1 MKLLL
6 VSLLL
11 MFSTLS
17 LAQEPLIDTVRTLEE
32 IVISGKRLERFSAGL
47 QVKSLERRDYGNFP
61 GILLSDLLVSRSIHF
76 IKSYGGSGL
85 ATISMR
91 GTATQHTGIYWN
103 GFNINP
109 PNIGMADLSL
119 LPVFLFN
126 RIDLVSGG
134 SSALFGNG
142 TIGGS
147 IHLNSQN
154 GFKGNNLKL
163 ALSIGS
169 YKDRLVALKSDY
181 KLLKAQLSS
190 SVWYNS
196 AANDFVYVNHAKF
209 GRPKE
214 RLENA
219 DATHIGFLQEF
230 HLPLNSRQYI
240 NAGFWYQQ
248 REAGIPP
255 SMTMLSSV
263 ARQSDKI
270 LRGYAQWSHET
281 TKIHYTLKSAY
292 SHDFLEYTDK
302 AIGLKSEIGVGAWT
316 NDGEVM
322 FKVSPKTQLT
332 SGISF
337 QQFRA
342 EVEAYQSIVTPYQ
355 FSVFMLATHEF
366 PELKWTTTAG
376 ARKEYNSDFTDVPPA
391 LSLGWK
397 GRLSKSLEG
406 RINLSTNYRMPTLN
420 DRYWQPG
427 GNPDLKAE
435 SGFNM
440 EAGIN
445 FGFEKEKTRLA
456 MSATFYNNRV
466 NNWIAW
472 LPGSYNYWSPENI
485 TTVFIYGSEANI
497 HFTYNANKFRHE
509 AGLNWA
515 AAKSIYGAKSFSESK
530 GKPQLIYTP
539 VHTASAYYTA
549 TSGNWSF
556 QYLHKL
562 VGTRF
567 TDRANTN
574 QLPAFHT
581 IDISLARKT
590 DLSKHVLTIN
600 ASIKNLT
607 GHAYQVIEYRPMPG
621 RTFNVSLILDFI
633 FKDKLT
639 TETILQ

>member
-1 MKLLL
+1 MKVFLI
-6 VSLLL
+6 SLLL
-11 MFSTLS
+11 MLVTLS
-17 LAQEPLIDTVRTLEE
+17 LAQEPVTDTIHTLGEV
-32 IVISGKRLERFSAGL
+32 VISGKRLERISAGL
-47 QVKSLERRDYGNFP
+47 QVKSFTREDYKHFP
-61 GILLSDLLVSRSIHF
+61 GILLSDLLVTRSINF

-126 RIDLVSGG
+126 QIDLVSGG

-142 TIGGS
+142 SIGGS

-154 GFKGNNLKL
+154 GYKQNNLKI
-163 ALSIGS
+163 ALSYGQ
-169 YKDRLVALKSDY
+169 YKDRLLTMKSDY
-181 KLLKAQLSS
+181 RLLKAHLSS
-190 SVWYNS
+190 SVWFNS
-196 AANDFVYVNHAKF
+196 AANDFVFVNHAKY

-214 RLENA
+214 RLDNA
-219 DATHIGFLQEF
+219 DAAHMGFLQEIHF
-230 HLPLNSRQYI
+230 PLNSRQHI
-240 NAGFWYQQ
+240 TAGFWYQH

-255 SMTMLSSV
+255 SMTMLGSV
-263 ARQSDKI
+263 ARQADKI

-281 TKIHYTLKSAY
+281 GKIHYTLKSAY

-302 AIGLKSEIGVGAWT
+302 AIGLRSEIGVGAWT
-316 NDGEVM
+316 SDGEAM
-322 FKVSPKTQLT
+322 FKVSPKMQVIT
-332 SGISF
+332 GISY

-342 EVEAYQSIVTPYQ
+342 NVEAYQEIATPYQ
-355 FSVFMLATHEF
+355 LSAFLLSTQEF
-366 PELKWTTTAG
+366 PDLKWTVTAG
-376 ARKEYNSDFTDVPPA
+376 ARKEYNSDFNAVPPA

-406 RINLSTNYRMPTLN
+406 RINISSNYRMPTLN

-440 EAGIN
+440 EAGVD
-445 FGFEKEKTRLA
+445 FGFEKEKARLA
-456 MSATFYNNRV
+456 FAATIYNNRV
-466 NNWIAW
+466 HNWIAW
-472 LPGSYNYWSPENI
+472 LPGPSNYWSPENI

-497 HFTYNANKFRHE
+497 HFTLNANKFRHE
-509 AGLNWA
+509 TGLNWA
-515 AAKSIYGAKSFSESK
+515 ATRSIYGAKSFSESK

-539 VHTASAYYTA
+539 VHTASASYA
-549 TSGNWSF
+549 AFSGNWSF

-581 IDISLARKT
+581 IDISLARKIG
-590 DLSKHVLTIN
+590 LSKHLLTIN

-621 RTFNVSLILDFI
+621 RTFNVSLILDLK
-633 FKDKLT
+633 FKEKLT
-639 TETILQ
+639 IKSNQQ

>member
-1 MKLLL
+1 MKVFL

-11 MFSTLS
+11 LFATFS
-17 LAQEPLIDTVRTLEE
+17 LAQEPLVDTVHTLGEV
-32 IVISGKRLERFSAGL
+32 VISGKRLERFSAGL
-47 QVKSLERRDYGNFP
+47 DVKSLQREDYGNFP

-126 RIDLVSGG
+126 RVDLVSGG

-154 GFKGNNLKL
+154 GYKQNNLKL

-169 YKDRLVALKSDY
+169 NNDRLVAMKSDY
-181 KLLKAQLSS
+181 KLLKTQLSTS
-190 SVWYNS
+190 IWYNS

-219 DATHIGFLQEF
+219 DATHIGLLQEIHF
-230 HLPLNSRQYI
+230 PLNSRQHI

-263 ARQSDKI
+263 ARQSDEI
-270 LRGYAQWSHET
+270 IRGYAQWSLET
-281 TKIHYTLKSAY
+281 TKIHYSLKSAY
-292 SHDFLEYTDK
+292 SHDFLEYADK
-302 AIGLKSEIGVGAWT
+302 AIGLSSEIGVGTWT
-316 NDGEVM
+316 NDGELI
-322 FKVSPKTQLT
+322 FKLSPKTQLT
-332 SGISF
+332 SGISY
-337 QQFRA
+337 QHFRA
-342 EVEAYQSIVTPYQ
+342 EVEAYQSMMKPYQ
-355 FSVFMLATHEF
+355 FSVFLLATCEF
-366 PELKWTTTAG
+366 PELNWMTTAG
-376 ARKEYNSDFTDVPPA
+376 ARKEFNSDFNNVPPA
-391 LSLGWK
+391 LSIGWK
-397 GRLSKSLEG
+397 GRLNKLLEG
-406 RINLSTNYRMPTLN
+406 RINFSTNYRLPTLN

-440 EAGIN
+440 ETGLDA
-445 FGFEKEKTRLA
+445 GFEKEKTRLA
-456 MSATFYNNRV
+456 MSATFFNNRV

-472 LPGSYNYWSPENI
+472 LPGPNNYWSPENI
-485 TTVFIYGSEANI
+485 TTVFIYGTEANI
-497 HFTYNANKFRHE
+497 QFTLNANNLRHE

-515 AAKSIYGAKSFSESK
+515 ATKSIYGAKSFSESK

-539 VHTASAYYTA
+539 VHMASASYVA
-549 TSGNWSF
+549 TSGNWSL

-562 VGTRF
+562 VGSRF
-567 TDRANTN
+567 TDRANIN

-581 IDISLARKT
+581 IDISLARKLG
-590 DLSKHVLTIN
+590 LSKNQLTIN
-600 ASIKNLT
+600 ATIKNIT

-621 RTFNVSLILDFI
+621 RTFNVSLILDLA
-633 FKDKLT
+633 FKEKLST
-639 TETILQ
+639 KTDQQ